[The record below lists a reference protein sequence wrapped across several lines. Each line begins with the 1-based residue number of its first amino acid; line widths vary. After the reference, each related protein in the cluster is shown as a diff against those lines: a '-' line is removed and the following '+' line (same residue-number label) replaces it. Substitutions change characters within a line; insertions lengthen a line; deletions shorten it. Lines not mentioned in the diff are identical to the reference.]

1 MNRHDKKMLWLLVV
15 VIAGLSI
22 LIMTAGCGASASS
35 DVSFEIVIPN
45 PINRP
50 LDTRMPLIT
59 DNLIA
64 IKLEDLPLGPWTT
77 V

>member
-1 MNRHDKKMLWLLVV
+1 MNRHDKKMLWLLVG

-35 DVSFEIVIPN
+35 STSSSVGFEIVIPN

-50 LDTRMPLIT
+50 LDTSNPQNVIIT
-59 DNLIA
+59 DDGTIVS
-64 IKLEDLPLGPWTT
+64 P
-77 V
+77 